1 MSVNEIIEK
10 FMDNL
15 KNFDL
20 IKIILSVYS
29 KKGIKRIY

>member
-15 KNFDL
+15 KNFVL